1 MKPTRSTGSERSAGG
16 AMEVVGVVV
25 ARRGIVSGLIS
36 SLKFGILDARPP
48 PVVVNAK
55 AGEEGGWANHS
66 ARVGEAKTKHSW
78 LMELEHDS
86 ASSKIP
92 SLYKVQAY
100 QWPGTVTRA
109 SSWNFLNVPCL
120 VERKPLSTF
129 LGALASR
136 KSCLP
141 DLILRVWP
149 VYSVVIL
156 LCVARLCV
164 HSTSTGKHGLLLLCV
179 FCYHTLLHRYTVVYQ
194 TAHYTTSLRGHAA
207 RNPARRS
214 RLATSP
220 WVIIRSR
227 IYLHIPAQ
235 FLSLLLLFCLCFCLR
250 FLPQPSENPVPLA
263 RKNHPTIC
271 RGTCHATLTP
281 PINPIIPFAASQR
294 HAGYSDT
301 ASDPSTYYG
310 TTSVRRVGMPVS

>member
-109 SSWNFLNVPCL
+109 SSWNFLNVPRREKAPFN
-120 VERKPLSTF
+120 VSWGSGKQEVVS
-129 LGALASR
+129 
-136 KSCLP
+136 P

-194 TAHYTTSLRGHAA
+194 TAHYTTSLPTRACRKKSCKA
-207 RNPARRS
+207 K
-214 RLATSP
+214 SP
-220 WVIIRSR
+220 GN
-227 IYLHIPAQ
+227 IP
-235 FLSLLLLFCLCFCLR
+235 L
-250 FLPQPSENPVPLA
+250 
-263 RKNHPTIC
+263 
-271 RGTCHATLTP
+271 
-281 PINPIIPFAASQR
+281 
-294 HAGYSDT
+294 GY
-301 ASDPSTYYG
+301 Y
-310 TTSVRRVGMPVS
+310 